1 MSKKYII
8 IAGMAALLLLAFLFI
23 DPFQQLKK
31 SEERKPEIQRRADSL
46 RAVPPSLNTIDSTKG
61 NAHQSQAQVKDDPNI
76 VSGIVEPYVDVTLGL
91 FVPGRIDKILFAEGQ
106 RVPKGGIILYLEKN
120 QEELEVM
127 RRQMIWQNRAELR
140 SAQATVLS
148 LTGTL
153 KANRQLYN
161 ETRSVSKE
169 ELDRL
174 SLQWETA
181 VAERDRLLVQEKR
194 EKIEYD
200 MALKTLESRILKATV
215 AGVIERVFLKE
226 GEIYQT
232 AQPLVRLIDS
242 DRCLLTLNLDD
253 TRSYYLKQGMSV
265 ELLISAGE
273 SEIAMK
279 GIITK
284 VPLVVDPASGVMQ
297 VKVVFENRD
306 GRIKPG
312 VTGRMRLPEKKIR

>member
-8 IAGMAALLLLAFLFI
+8 ILGSTALLLLVFIFI

-31 SEERKPEIQRRADSL
+31 SDEKKPEIQRPAVSL
-46 RAVPPSLNTIDSTKG
+46 PAMPPPLSTSDSTKS
-61 NAHQSQAQVKDDPNI
+61 NVLHSQSLVKDDPNF

-91 FVPGRIDKILFAEGQ
+91 FVPGRIDKILFTEGQ
-106 RVPKGGIILYLEKN
+106 RVREGGVILYLEKR

-127 RRQMIWQNRAELR
+127 RRKMIWQNRAELR
-140 SAQATVLS
+140 SAMATVLS
-148 LTGTL
+148 LTETL
-153 KANRQLYN
+153 EANRRLYT
-161 ETRSVSKE
+161 ETHSVSKE

-174 SLQWETA
+174 NLQWETA
-181 VAERDRLLVQEKR
+181 VSERDRLLVQEKR
-194 EKIEYD
+194 EKVEYD

-215 AGVIERVFLKE
+215 GGVVERVFLKE
-226 GEIYQT
+226 GEIYQS
-232 AQPLVRLIDS
+232 AQPLVRLINS

-253 TRSYYLKQGMSV
+253 TRSYYLQQGMV
-265 ELLISAGE
+265 VDLLINAGE

-279 GIITK
+279 GVITK

-297 VKVVFENRD
+297 VKVVFENLD

-312 VTGRMRLPEKKIR
+312 VTGRMRLPVKK

>member
-8 IAGMAALLLLAFLFI
+8 VGSIALLLLAFFFL

-31 SEERKPEIQRRADSL
+31 SGKAKPEIQRRAVSM
-46 RAVPPSLNTIDSTKG
+46 RAIPPPLSTIGSTKG
-61 NAHQSQAQVKDDPNI
+61 NVLQSQALVKDDPNF

-91 FVPGRIDKILFAEGQ
+91 FVPGRIDKILFKEGQ
-106 RVPKGGIILYLEKN
+106 RVPKGGVILYLEKN

-127 RRQMIWQNRAELR
+127 RRKLIWQNRAELR
-140 SAQATVLS
+140 SAQATVSS

-153 KANRQLYN
+153 EANRRLYN

-181 VAERDRLLVQEKR
+181 AAERDRLLVQEKR
-194 EKIEYD
+194 EKVEYD

-215 AGVIERVFLKE
+215 AGVVERVFLKE

-232 AQPLVRLIDS
+232 AQPLVRLINS

-253 TRSYYLKQGMSV
+253 TRSYYLQQGMV
-265 ELLISAGE
+265 VDLLINAGE
-273 SEIAMK
+273 NEIAMK
-279 GIITK
+279 GVITK

-297 VKVVFENRD
+297 VKVVFDNRD

-312 VTGRMRLPEKKIR
+312 VTGRMRLPQKK

>member
-8 IAGMAALLLLAFLFI
+8 VIGSTALLLLAFIFI
-23 DPFQQLKK
+23 DPFQQIRK
-31 SEERKPEIQRRADSL
+31 SNEKKPEIQRLADSL
-46 RAVPPSLNTIDSTKG
+46 RAIPPPLSTIDSTKS
-61 NAHQSQAQVKDDPNI
+61 NVLQSQAMVKDDPNF
-76 VSGIVEPYVDVTLGL
+76 VSGIVEPFVDVTLGL
-91 FVPGRIDKILFAEGQ
+91 FVPGRIDKILFTEGQ
-106 RVPKGGIILYLEKN
+106 RVREGGVILYLEKQ

-127 RRQMIWQNRAELR
+127 RRKMIWQNRAELR
-140 SAQATVLS
+140 SAMATVLS

-153 KANRQLYN
+153 EANRRLYT

-174 SLQWETA
+174 NLQWETA
-181 VAERDRLLVQEKR
+181 VSERDRLLVQEKR
-194 EKIEYD
+194 EKVEYD
-200 MALKTLESRILKATV
+200 MAIKTLESRILKATV
-215 AGVIERVFLKE
+215 GGVVERIYLKE
-226 GEIYQT
+226 GEIYQN
-232 AQPLVRLIDS
+232 AQPLVRLINS

-253 TRSYYLKQGMSV
+253 TRSYYLQQGMIV
-265 ELLISAGE
+265 DLLINAGE

-279 GIITK
+279 GVITK

-312 VTGRMRLPEKKIR
+312 VTGRMRLPVKK

>member
-8 IAGMAALLLLAFLFI
+8 VIGSTALLLLAFIFI
-23 DPFQQLKK
+23 DPFQQIRK
-31 SEERKPEIQRRADSL
+31 SNEKKPEIQRLADSL
-46 RAVPPSLNTIDSTKG
+46 RAVPPPLSTIDSTKS
-61 NAHQSQAQVKDDPNI
+61 NVLQSQAMVKDDPNF
-76 VSGIVEPYVDVTLGL
+76 VSGIVEPFVDVTLGL
-91 FVPGRIDKILFAEGQ
+91 FVPGRIDKILFTEGQ
-106 RVPKGGIILYLEKN
+106 RVREGGVILYLEKQ

-127 RRQMIWQNRAELR
+127 RRKMIWQNRAELR
-140 SAQATVLS
+140 SAMATVLS

-153 KANRQLYN
+153 EANRRLYT

-174 SLQWETA
+174 NLQWETA
-181 VAERDRLLVQEKR
+181 VSERDRLLVQEKR
-194 EKIEYD
+194 EKVEYD
-200 MALKTLESRILKATV
+200 MAIKTLESRILKATV
-215 AGVIERVFLKE
+215 GGVVERIYLKE
-226 GEIYQT
+226 GEIYQN
-232 AQPLVRLIDS
+232 AQPLVRLINS

-253 TRSYYLKQGMSV
+253 TRSYYLQQGMIV
-265 ELLISAGE
+265 DLLINAGE

-279 GIITK
+279 GVITK

-312 VTGRMRLPEKKIR
+312 VTGRMRLPVKK